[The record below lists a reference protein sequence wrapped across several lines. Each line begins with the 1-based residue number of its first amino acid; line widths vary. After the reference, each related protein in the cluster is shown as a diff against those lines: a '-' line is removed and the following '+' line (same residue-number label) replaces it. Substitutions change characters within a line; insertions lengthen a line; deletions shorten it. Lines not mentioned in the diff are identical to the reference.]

1 MARLSARASPAMTAL
16 IHLAN
21 RFGSWHRLSRLRGE
35 LRGAR
40 NALLGRLR
48 VANLLCRLFP
58 PLSLGTVRAAIYRQ
72 LMPGI
77 ASHVSFLS
85 SIRVIASG
93 PGSAAYGRLSIGEG
107 GLIGLYPVFNLD
119 DTITLGRRV
128 SLGPSVTI
136 YTSTHLLGPGSRRM
150 NPSVMTRPVVIEDGV
165 WIGGGATILPG
176 VVIGR
181 GSVVAAGAVVTENV
195 SPNTLMMG
203 NPAKPVQELPWPT
216 G

>member
-1 MARLSARASPAMTAL
+1 MIAWIRLTNHFIGR
-16 IHLAN
+16 
-21 RFGSWHRLSRLRGE
+21 RRLSRLRGE

-40 NALLGRLR
+40 DALLVRLR
-48 VANLLCRLFP
+48 VANLLCRLLP

-72 LMPGI
+72 FVLGI
-77 ASHVSFLS
+77 AAHVSFLS

-93 PGSAAYGRLSIGEG
+93 PGPAVYGRLSIGESS
-107 GLIGLYPVFNLD
+107 LIGLYPTFNLD
-119 DTITLGRRV
+119 DTITIGRCV
-128 SLGPSVTI
+128 SLGPSITI

-150 NPSVMTRPVVIEDGV
+150 NPSVMTRPVMIEDGA
-165 WIGGGATILPG
+165 WIGGGSTILPG

-181 GSVVAAGAVVTENV
+181 GSVVAAGAVVTDNV
-195 SPNTLMMG
+195 PPNTLVMG